1 MKTSTFYTNSPNLYQ
16 TKHKITEITEENIHI
31 DM

>member
-16 TKHKITEITEENIHI
+16 TKHKEITEENIHI